1 MCKLKG
7 LKWIKSDR
15 TRELT
20 IPYNVKKNK
29 KKKIY
34 KVCWKKKKKEEKH
47 KKKKN

>member
-20 IPYNVKKNK
+20 IPYNVRRK
-29 KKKIY
+29 KKKII
-34 KVCWKKKKKEEKH
+34 KCVGKRKENKKSIKR
-47 KKKKN
+47 N